1 MDYRV
6 GRGGD
11 WEQEGEAGDEGGG
24 DARRGRAMEL
34 GSETKTTADPWE
46 TQATLLRAHQL
57 AR

>member
-1 MDYRV
+1 MRWA
-6 GRGGD
+6 R
-11 WEQEGEAGDEGGG
+11 GG

-34 GSETKTTADPWE
+34 GSEAKTTADPWE